1 MPELKINSGT
11 MKITS
16 GTVKINP
23 PNTPIITMLMEI
35 SHTFLDPGLGTMTA
49 RYSVELSLLS
59 SIYITVFALI
69 VIVLSVGLNNT
80 VSYSSGYLFR
90 GEFSKTSD
98 GTFTSVS
105 ITGDVPGA
113 VAGDGVVDCWF
124 YMESPNATL
133 AGLSGFTG
141 VETGQ
146 PGDTN
151 GRYPLKLSASPST
164 VVAEDVE
171 WDPL

>member
-35 SHTFLDPGLGTMTA
+35 SHAFLDPEGGTMTA
-49 RYSVELSLLS
+49 RY
-59 SIYITVFALI
+59 
-69 VIVLSVGLNNT
+69 SVGLNNT

-98 GTFTSVS
+98 GTFTTVS

-113 VAGDGVVDCWF
+113 VAGDGGVDCWF
-124 YMESPNATL
+124 YMESPSSVQSPP
-133 AGLSGFTG
+133 GLSGFTG

-151 GRYPLKLSASPST
+151 GRYPLKLSASPAT

-171 WDPL
+171 WEPS

>member
-23 PNTPIITMLMEI
+23 PNTPIITMLLEI
-35 SHTFLDPGLGTMTA
+35 SHAFLDPGLGTMTA
-49 RYSVELSLLS
+49 RY
-59 SIYITVFALI
+59 
-69 VIVLSVGLNNT
+69 SVGLNNT